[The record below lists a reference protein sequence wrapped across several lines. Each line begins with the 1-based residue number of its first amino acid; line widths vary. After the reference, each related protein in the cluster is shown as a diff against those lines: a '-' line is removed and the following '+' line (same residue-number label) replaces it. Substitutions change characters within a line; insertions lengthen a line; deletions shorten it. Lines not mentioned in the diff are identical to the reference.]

1 VPLSSLPAYAANQ
14 PSFPAMYEQWL
25 VGPLFR
31 PWAEML
37 LDRLRPAAGERVLD
51 IACGTGIVARLARER
66 VGTGDV
72 VAVDVSPGMLEIGR
86 AIAPDVVW
94 REGSALD
101 LPLADTERFDV
112 VTCQQGLQFF
122 PDRAAA
128 ARQMRRAL
136 VPGGRLGVSTW
147 RPLPEVPVF
156 AALHA
161 VAERHLGPVVDQRH
175 GFGDGAALA
184 ALLGDAGLHDV
195 EVTTVAHRHR
205 FENGMMFLRLN
216 TMALIGMSA
225 AGKDMT
231 DEARQAA
238 AGAIVA
244 DSAGAFAP
252 YMDGTAAVFDI
263 GSNVAIARG

>member
-1 VPLSSLPAYAANQ
+1 MSSLPAYAANQ
-14 PSFPAMYEQWL
+14 QSFPAMYEQWL

-31 PWAEML
+31 PWAETL

-86 AIAPDVVW
+86 AVAPDVTW

-101 LPLADTERFDV
+101 LPIADTEGFDV

-122 PDRAAA
+122 PDRAMA

-136 VPGGRLGVSTW
+136 APGGRLGVSTW
-147 RPLPEVPVF
+147 RPLEDVPVF

-175 GFGDGAALA
+175 AFGDGAEIG
-184 ALLGDAGLHDV
+184 ALLREAGLHAV
-195 EVTTVAHRHR
+195 EVTTVTHRHR
-205 FENGMMFLRLN
+205 FENGAMFLRLN

-225 AGKDMT
+225 AGKGMT

-238 AGAIVA
+238 ASAIVA
-244 DSAGAFAP
+244 DSAAAFAP
-252 YMDGTAAVFDI
+252 YRDGDAAVFDI
-263 GSNVAIARG
+263 SSNVATARG